1 MPRFATVLSLF
12 VMAAVGLLPS
22 GLFSAY
28 VAMLLQASATVSWG
42 LTVILFTWF
51 LASWYLF
58 RMMQRLLF
66 GAHPSSDVRYHD
78 LHTNEIA
85 IFALLLL
92 GLIALG
98 AMPPRWFE
106 TVLLARGSAIPWR

>member
-1 MPRFATVLSLF
+1 
-12 VMAAVGLLPS
+12 
-22 GLFSAY
+22 
-28 VAMLLQASATVSWG
+28 MLLQASTTVSWG

-66 GAHPSSDVRYHD
+66 GAHPADVRYQD
-78 LHTNEIA
+78 LHTNEVA
-85 IFALLLL
+85 VFALLLL